1 MFQIFVTLGLSTALT
16 EIRFYLYL
24 LSLGVYFIINLLF
37 TFIWYG
43 IGKEMQSLSI
53 NLKCILYLLYLKALL
68 GYPFYVANLFY

>member
-1 MFQIFVTLGLSTALT
+1 MFQKLVTLGLSTALT

-24 LSLGVYFIINLLF
+24 LSLGVYFIIKLLF
-37 TFIWYG
+37 TFTWYR

-53 NLKCILYLLYLKALL
+53 NLKCIIYLLYLTALL